1 MNFTRAGPTVAHA
14 KVEIG
19 AMLPMQLVNSWFLNA
34 QVGRLQLCERHG
46 FRW

>member
-1 MNFTRAGPTVAHA
+1 MAHA

-34 QVGRLQLCERHG
+34 QVGFSFAKGMDSDGR
-46 FRW
+46 